1 MDWMHILV
9 IAMRVVMVVLLVGLV
24 IFVHELGH
32 FLAARRLGLV
42 VDVFSLGFGPAL
54 WKRKIGS
61 VEYKICA
68 IPLGGYVAIPQLDP
82 DGMEAVQGENAPAGK
97 EGAPPLPRHLP
108 PVAPWKR
115 VVVAVAGPLGN
126 VLLAVV
132 LAWGIYLTPHA
143 VTGGAST
150 LIGTVEEDSPA
161 WTAGLRSGQVI
172 ERVNGARVATWY
184 DFMIECH
191 LAGDPSRGVTLV
203 VQESNAVRQVQVP
216 LMTLTNA
223 GIHLNTVAGLA
234 PKSFCIIGDVVSNS
248 VAEAG
253 GLRAHDAIRKVN
265 ALPIVGALQFV
276 NLLAVN
282 GTNEVVLE
290 VLRQRETLTVR
301 LLPRMDVALGKAVIG
316 VRPMDEFSD
325 VPAWMQYSNPWRQ
338 IKSDGLAVFRLLQAL
353 FFPQHKGESQRAAK
367 SVGGMPTIVV
377 VLWGAIQ
384 SGLLNCLGLLRMISI
399 NLAIINLL
407 PIPVLDGG
415 HVMFALLEMITRR
428 KLPPKVMAVIVN
440 FFAVLLI
447 GLMLLLIVCDPVM
460 RRFAPKQWPWQRTAV
475 SAAVSPTNA
484 PSATPAAAVGVGE
497 GVAP

>member
-9 IAMRVVMVVLLVGLV
+9 IAMRVVLVVLLVGLV

-32 FLAARRLGLV
+32 FLAALRLGLV

-82 DGMEAVQGENAPAGK
+82 EGMEAVQGENAPAGK
-97 EGAPPLPRHLP
+97 DGAPALPRHLP

-132 LAWGIYLTPHA
+132 LAWWIYLTPHA

-150 LIGTVEEDSPA
+150 LVGSVEEDSPA
-161 WTAGLRSGQVI
+161 WTAGLRPGQVI

-191 LAGDPSRGVTLV
+191 LAGDPSRGVTLM
-203 VQESNAVRQVQVP
+203 VQESNGVRQVQVP

-234 PKSFCIIGDVVSNS
+234 PKSFCIIGAVVSNS

-253 GLRAHDAIRKVN
+253 GLRAHDAVRKVN
-265 ALPIVGALQFV
+265 GLPIIGAKHFI
-276 NLLAVN
+276 NILAGN
-282 GTNEVVLE
+282 GTNEVVLD
-290 VLRQRETLTVR
+290 VLRQGEPLTVR
-301 LLPRMDVALGKAVIG
+301 LWPRMDAELKKAVIG
-316 VRPMDEFSD
+316 VWPMDEFQD

-338 IKSDGLAVFRLLQAL
+338 IKSDGSAVFRLLRAL
-353 FFPQHKGESQRAAK
+353 FFPQHKGESERAAK

-377 VLWGAIQ
+377 VLWGAVQ

-475 SAAVSPTNA
+475 SAAVTSTNA
-484 PSATPAAAVGVGE
+484 PSAAPAAATGVGE

>member
-1 MDWMHILV
+1 MDALHILV
-9 IAMRVVMVVLLVGLV
+9 IALRVVLVVLLVGLV

-61 VEYKICA
+61 VEYRICA

-82 DGMEAVQGENAPAGK
+82 EGMETVQGAHPPDGK
-97 EGAPPLPRHLP
+97 EGAPPAPRCLP

-115 VVVAVAGPLGN
+115 VVVAVSGPLGN
-126 VLLAVV
+126 VLLAVF
-132 LAWGIYLTPHA
+132 LAWCIYLAPHA

-150 LIGTVEEDSPA
+150 LIGSVDEDAPA
-161 WTAGLRSGQVI
+161 WTAGLRPGQVI

-191 LAGDPSRGVTLV
+191 LAGDPSRGVTLLV
-203 VQESNAVRQVQVP
+203 RESNTVRQVLVP

-223 GIHLNTVAGLA
+223 GIHLNTVSGLA
-234 PKSFCIIGDVVSNS
+234 PRSACVIGEVVSNS
-248 VAEAG
+248 VAAAG
-253 GLRAHDAIRKVN
+253 GLHAGDTIRRLYGAAV
-265 ALPIVGALQFV
+265 VGATHFV
-276 NLLAVN
+276 SLMAAN
-282 GTNEVVLE
+282 GTNEVAVE
-290 VLRQRETLTVR
+290 ILRAGQPMTIR
-301 LLPRMDVALGKAVIG
+301 LMPRMDEELKKAVIG
-316 VRPMDEFSD
+316 VRPTDEFSD

-338 IKSDGLAVFRLLQAL
+338 IKSDASAVFRLLRAL
-353 FFPQHKGESQRAAK
+353 FFPQHKGEAERAAK

-377 VLWGAIQ
+377 VLWGAVQ
-384 SGLLNCLGLLRMISI
+384 SGILNCLGLLRMISI
-399 NLAIINLL
+399 NLAILNLL

-428 KLPPKVMAVIVN
+428 KLPPKVMSVIVN

-447 GLMLLLIVCDPVM
+447 GLMAVLIVCDPVM
-460 RRFAPKQWPWQRTAV
+460 RRFAPKKWPWQRTAV
-475 SAAVSPTNA
+475 VTTFTNGPVSPPPLATNG
-484 PSATPAAAVGVGE
+484 AAAQG
-497 GVAP
+497 AP